1 MKLNSFNY
9 LLKQG
14 VNGIFKN
21 KFMSFAS
28 FCIML
33 VSLLMIGLSLL
44 TTYNVD
50 RIIGNIE
57 AKNEVVVVIDKNA
70 TEDQINALGNSLK
83 TTSNIS
89 DVVFFAKDDAWK
101 QMTENMSPE
110 EQSLF
115 QYSDSNPLPD
125 TYKLRVSD
133 ISLMTKTTD
142 SIASLAGVET
152 VKVPTDFADLL
163 VNLRSIGT
171 LISSILLFS
180 LAFICIVIVANTT
193 RSSVFARRKEINIMK
208 YVGATNN
215 FIRFPFFIEGMVLG
229 VLSAGGAFLITQYV
243 YNAMFNTLSSN
254 ISIKTFLGSS
264 SLVPFNQIFGYVA
277 LSYLVAGVV
286 LGVFGTVSSTRK
298 HLKV

>member
-101 QMTENMSPE
+101 QMTENMSP
-110 EQSLF
+110 
-115 QYSDSNPLPD
+115 
-125 TYKLRVSD
+125 
-133 ISLMTKTTD
+133 
-142 SIASLAGVET
+142 
-152 VKVPTDFADLL
+152 
-163 VNLRSIGT
+163 
-171 LISSILLFS
+171 
-180 LAFICIVIVANTT
+180 
-193 RSSVFARRKEINIMK
+193 
-208 YVGATNN
+208 
-215 FIRFPFFIEGMVLG
+215 
-229 VLSAGGAFLITQYV
+229 
-243 YNAMFNTLSSN
+243 
-254 ISIKTFLGSS
+254 
-264 SLVPFNQIFGYVA
+264 
-277 LSYLVAGVV
+277 
-286 LGVFGTVSSTRK
+286 
-298 HLKV
+298 